1 MNNMNNMNSMNM
13 VNQIIS
19 EKALIGQNVQMGY
32 NVIIEEDVVI
42 GDNCILG
49 HNVIIRAGVRL
60 GKGVLVGDGVL
71 LGKLPMKAS
80 LSAVTTAGRVLPPL
94 EVGDSVTLG
103 AGSMVYRGAV
113 LKDRVFV
120 ADCATIREDVTIGE
134 ETIIG
139 RGVAVENKTSIGRRC
154 KIETNAYITALSEI
168 EDYCFVAPEVAF
180 TNDNFMGRT
189 EERKKH
195 FKGPVLRQGARI
207 GGNATLLPGIEIGP
221 DGVVA
226 AGSVVTKDVPPRT
239 IVAGNPARILREV
252 PPEQLL
258 ENQVFYEPH
267 AKS

>member
-1 MNNMNNMNSMNM
+1 MHIMNRI
-13 VNQIIS
+13 VS
-19 EKALIGQNVQMGY
+19 EKALIGENVQMGH
-32 NVIIEEDVVI
+32 NVIVEEDVVI

-60 GKGVLVGDGVL
+60 GRGVLVGDGAL

-94 EVGDSVTLG
+94 EVGDYVTLG
-103 AGSMVYRGAV
+103 AGAIVYRGAV
-113 LKDRVFV
+113 LQNRVFV
-120 ADCATIREDVTIGE
+120 ADYATIREDVTIGE

-195 FKGPVLRQGARI
+195 FKGPVLRRGARI
-207 GGNATLLPGIEIGP
+207 GGNATLLPGVEIGP

-226 AGSVVTKDVPPRT
+226 AGSVVTKNVPPRT

-258 ENQVFYEPH
+258 ENQVFYE
-267 AKS
+267 KS